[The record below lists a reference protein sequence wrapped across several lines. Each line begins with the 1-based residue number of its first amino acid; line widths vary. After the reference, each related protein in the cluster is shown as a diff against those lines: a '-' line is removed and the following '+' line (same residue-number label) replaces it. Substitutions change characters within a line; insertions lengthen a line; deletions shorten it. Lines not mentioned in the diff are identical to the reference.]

1 MKFATPGV
9 CIPEDLKPYN
19 NNDNSS
25 EKDETEFSED
35 MIEAIKA
42 MINESPT
49 QPILDEDEVLGKEN
63 TKEEEEEKQEEKQE
77 QKQEQKVAEEIEPE
91 VVVKPAE
98 SNEESEQKQHDE
110 L

>member
-63 TKEEEEEKQEEKQE
+63 TKEEEEEKQE